1 MKIMNREE
9 VIELLSSK
17 LKKLIIFLYS
27 WISSDSEVL
36 GYILGVAHFIT
47 AILIVI
53 VLFVSHTI
61 YPALWLQ
68 GVVLFGLILI
78 WLQHLFLKVCISTIA
93 EEEFTKGGSPYFKL
107 VEDLISFFNIKLAA
121 YLNNILLIE
130 TIAVACF
137 SLSFI
142 GRISVLI
149 HNYYNI
155 PY

>member
-1 MKIMNREE
+1 MNREE
-9 VIELLSSK
+9 IIEVLSSK

-78 WLQHLFLKVCISTIA
+78 WLQHIFLKVCISTIA
-93 EEEFTKGGSPYFKL
+93 EEDFTKHGAPYFKI
-107 VEDLISFFNIKLAA
+107 VEDLISFFNIKLSA
-121 YLNNILLIE
+121 YLDNILLIE
-130 TIAVACF
+130 TISVSCF
-137 SLSFI
+137 SLAFI